1 MKGSKRSTNIA
12 FAALFTAIISIISQI
27 SVITPLGVPI
37 TLQTFAVSLCGYLLG
52 VKWGMASVVTYI
64 LAGAVGLPVFSGF
77 QGGIQH
83 ITSATGG
90 FIMGFLFIALFCGIS
105 PDKFSKYFKILMGII
120 GLVVCHIIGILQF
133 KFITGTGVIETLITA
148 SLPFILKDVISV
160 VAAFMISLKIK
171 KVINKNA

>member
-1 MKGSKRSTNIA
+1 MNGGNRSINIA

-52 VKWGMASVVTYI
+52 ANWGIASVVTYI
-64 LAGAVGLPVFSGF
+64 LAGTVGLPVFSGF

-90 FIMGFLFIALFCGIS
+90 FIMGFMFIAFFCGIS
-105 PDKFSKYFKILMGII
+105 PYKFSKFFKILMGII
-120 GLVVCHIIGILQF
+120 GLVICHIIGIVQF
-133 KFITGTGVIETLITA
+133 KFITGTGIIEALITV
-148 SLPFILKDVISV
+148 SLPFILKDIISV
-160 VAAFMISLKIK
+160 IVAFMISIKIK
-171 KVINKNA
+171 KNYK

>member
-1 MKGSKRSTNIA
+1 MKGSKRLTNIA

-83 ITSATGG
+83 LTSATGG
-90 FIMGFLFIALFCGIS
+90 FITGFLFIALFCGIS
-105 PDKFSKYFKILMGII
+105 SDKFSKNLKILMGII
-120 GLVVCHIIGILQF
+120 GLVICHIIGILQF
-133 KFITGTGVIETLITA
+133 KFITGTGIREVLITV
-148 SLPFILKDVISV
+148 SLPFVLKDIISLI
-160 VAAFMISLKIK
+160 AAFMISLKIK
-171 KVINKNA
+171 KIINKNA